1 MCRAAFGD
9 VTADGE
15 HVGCEHM
22 GCAYVDGEHVDGVG
36 MISGLLFLNANS
48 VEICLFD
55 DLLITANRY
64 GLMAE

>member
-15 HVGCEHM
+15 HV

>member
-9 VTADGE
+9 VATDGE

-22 GCAYVDGEHVDGVG
+22 GCEHVDGEHVDCVG

-48 VEICLFD
+48 VEICLLD

>member
-1 MCRAAFGD
+1 M
-9 VTADGE
+9 
-15 HVGCEHM
+15 GCEHM
-22 GCAYVDGEHVDGVG
+22 GCEHVDGEHVDCVG

-48 VEICLFD
+48 VEICLLD

>member
-1 MCRAAFGD
+1 MCRTAFGD

-15 HVGCEHM
+15 H
-22 GCAYVDGEHVDGVG
+22 VDGEHVDGVG

>member
-1 MCRAAFGD
+1 M
-9 VTADGE
+9 TADGE
-15 HVGCEHM
+15 H
-22 GCAYVDGEHVDGVG
+22 VDGEHVDGVG

>member
-15 HVGCEHM
+15 H
-22 GCAYVDGEHVDGVG
+22 VDGEHVDGVG